1 MPEIV
6 ALDIETTGL
15 DPKNDSIIEIGA
27 VKFNENRV
35 ISEFSKLINPRK
47 PINQFITNLTGI
59 TNSMVMNAPFIID
72 ILPEI
77 HDFIGDA
84 IILGQN
90 IDFDLSFFH
99 RYGHFKDNPTIDT
112 YELAAVL
119 MPTASR
125 YGLGSLAR
133 QLGVVLTNAHRAL
146 DDAKATMQV
155 YQQLIKKIGDLP
167 VDLVAEI
174 LRLSKGLGW
183 QGELPFRWT
192 MRALADQ
199 GIQPRRLSQDGEDLV
214 FNLDRAPRTKSLQPN
229 EILVPLDSEEIAST
243 LQPGG
248 AFSKYDPDF
257 EHRSQQV
264 DMLLSVSN
272 ALNRG
277 DHLMVEAGTGTGKSL
292 AYLIPAAY
300 WAMKNGERVVIST
313 NTIALQDQLI
323 EKDIPDLIQALDIDL
338 KASVLKGETTICARA
353 DSN

>member
-27 VKFNENRV
+27 VKFNDNRV
-35 ISEFSKLINPRK
+35 VAEFSKLINPRK

-72 ILPEI
+72 VLPEI

-99 RYGHFKDNPTIDT
+99 RYNHFKDNPTIDT

-146 DDAKATMQV
+146 DDARATMQV
-155 YQQLIKKIGDLP
+155 YQQLVKKIGDLP

-183 QGELPFRWT
+183 QGELPFRW
-192 MRALADQ
+192 
-199 GIQPRRLSQDGEDLV
+199 
-214 FNLDRAPRTKSLQPN
+214 
-229 EILVPLDSEEIAST
+229 
-243 LQPGG
+243 
-248 AFSKYDPDF
+248 
-257 EHRSQQV
+257 
-264 DMLLSVSN
+264 
-272 ALNRG
+272 
-277 DHLMVEAGTGTGKSL
+277 
-292 AYLIPAAY
+292 
-300 WAMKNGERVVIST
+300 
-313 NTIALQDQLI
+313 
-323 EKDIPDLIQALDIDL
+323 
-338 KASVLKGETTICARA
+338 
-353 DSN
+353 

>member
-1 MPEIV
+1 
-6 ALDIETTGL
+6 T
-15 DPKNDSIIEIGA
+15 
-27 VKFNENRV
+27 
-35 ISEFSKLINPRK
+35 
-47 PINQFITNLTGI
+47 
-59 TNSMVMNAPFIID
+59 
-72 ILPEI
+72 
-77 HDFIGDA
+77 
-84 IILGQN
+84 
-90 IDFDLSFFH
+90 
-99 RYGHFKDNPTIDT
+99 DT

-133 QLGVVLTNAHRAL
+133 QLGAVLTNAHRAL

-167 VDLVAEI
+167 VELVAEI

-199 GIQPRRLSQDGEDLV
+199 GIQPRRLNQDGEDLV
-214 FNLDRAPRTKSLQPN
+214 FNLERAPRTKSLQPN
-229 EILVPLDSEEIAST
+229 ETLVPIDSEEIAST

-248 AFSKYDPDF
+248 VFSKFDPDF

-264 DMLLSVSN
+264 DMLVSVCN

-300 WAMKNGERVVIST
+300 WAMQNGERVVIST

-338 KASVLKGETTICARA
+338 KASVLKGRNNYLCPRRLKLMRRRGPENVAELRVLGKVLVWLQSGISGGRREINLHGQADRVVWSRLSAEDEGCKLETCLKSTGGACPFYKARMA
-353 DSN
+353 AESAHI